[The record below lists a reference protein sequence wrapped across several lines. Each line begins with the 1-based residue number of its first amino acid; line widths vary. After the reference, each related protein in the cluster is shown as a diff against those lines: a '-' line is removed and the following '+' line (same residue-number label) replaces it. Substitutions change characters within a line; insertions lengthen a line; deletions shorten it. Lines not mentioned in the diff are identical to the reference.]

1 MSDISKATMQMD
13 KIVLVIIVEE
23 INISSSNEQH
33 NAFFYALKYKLPGL
47 ERRMVKG
54 MDIR

>member
-23 INISSSNEQH
+23 ITSSNEQH